1 MNSPGARAIGRLANN
16 PIRKHPIILP
26 IAVAVMYCRFIS
38 SKHISYSGSKISP
51 LGGTQG
57 PPDSLRILGFT
68 ARMYAIVRKVAVP
81 ALNSVLSLDPRSPH
95 AKNFPTLELLKLPSN
110 LLTDSLIFLSM
121 TVLSNLSLIPD
132 EPWSVVILL

>member
-1 MNSPGARAIGRLANN
+1 M
-16 PIRKHPIILP
+16 
-26 IAVAVMYCRFIS
+26 
-38 SKHISYSGSKISP
+38 
-51 LGGTQG
+51 QG

-95 AKNFPTLELLKLPSN
+95 AKNFPARELLKLPSN

-132 EPWSVVILL
+132 EPWSVVTLL